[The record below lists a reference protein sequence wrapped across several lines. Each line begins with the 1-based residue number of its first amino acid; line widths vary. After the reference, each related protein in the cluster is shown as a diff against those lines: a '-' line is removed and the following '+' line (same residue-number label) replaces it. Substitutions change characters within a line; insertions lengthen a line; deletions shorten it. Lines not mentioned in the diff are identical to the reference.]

1 MTFIV
6 SNYVTTYVRPVAER
20 QQQQGV
26 GLLGAERESDV
37 SRLVEVPGR
46 HLQVAVALEANHE
59 RRLKEITSRPSCHGR
74 GKGVVEAAT
83 TVTLQQFPQT

>member
-46 HLQVAVALEANHE
+46 HLQVAVALEAHHE
-59 RRLKEITSRPSCHGR
+59 RRLKAAAYTCNSDDREEG
-74 GKGVVEAAT
+74 GGVR
-83 TVTLQQFPQT
+83 